1 MALLVPR
8 TKDILMSNLAS
19 SSVMMW
25 DFMAI
30 FSTLL
35 TSDRSD
41 IDYGKHAKG

>member
-8 TKDILMSNLAS
+8 TKDILMPNLAL
-19 SSVMMW
+19 SSVLMW

-35 TSDRSD
+35 TSGRSY
-41 IDYGKHAKG
+41 IDYGKHVKG